1 METSTTDKKF
11 ILIVDDDPDIR
22 LFLEFGLQKA
32 GFGVLQASN
41 GAKALDILKERM
53 PDLIITDAM
62 MPVLDGY
69 GLIQALKNDEAWNH
83 IPVIFLTGKDGE
95 KGQAEAIPAVEL
107 MKKPFAT
114 ADILARINR
123 LLMMV

>member
-1 METSTTDKKF
+1 
-11 ILIVDDDPDIR
+11 
-22 LFLEFGLQKA
+22 
-32 GFGVLQASN
+32 
-41 GAKALDILKERM
+41 M

-62 MPVLDGY
+62 MPILDGY

-83 IPVIFLTGKDGE
+83 IPVILLTGKDGE

>member
-41 GAKALDILKERM
+41 GAKALDILKERL

-83 IPVIFLTGKDGE
+83 IPVILLTGKDGE
-95 KGQAEAIPAVEL
+95 KEQVEAIPAVEF

-123 LLMMV
+123 LLTMA